1 MLLDPKKSAL
11 FQRDLQNPIPVIV
24 KGEGAYLIDDD
35 GKRYLD
41 ASGGPA
47 VSCLGHSHP
56 IVIEEIKRQLDAVSY
71 AYSMFFTTPAIEEL
85 SERLIAQAPAG
96 LTKTFFVGSGSEAI
110 EAAMKLA
117 RQYFLEIDQPSRRLF
132 IARERSYHGNTLGA
146 LALGGDANR
155 RAPYQPLLT
164 DVAHIAPCY
173 EYRGRRADE
182 TAEQYGRRVANEL
195 ETAIER
201 LGAENVAAFFCEPV
215 VGASLGCAPPV
226 PGYLRRLREIC
237 DRHGVLLVFDEV
249 MCGMGRTGHMYACNE
264 DGVAPD
270 ILTVAKGLGGGYQP
284 IGGLLISQKVFEAIA
299 NGSGSLKHGHTYAGH
314 TIAVAAALG
323 VQKAIAQEGLLAR
336 VRHLSALLFARL
348 QQRFGQH
355 PHIGDIRGRGLFI
368 GLELV
373 ADRDTKEPF
382 DPSAKVWQRVRR
394 IGFEE
399 GIVCY
404 PTAGCIDGIRGD
416 HVALAPPF
424 ILADAQVDEIVDK
437 LARTIERAVASAGPS
452 K

>member
-1 MLLDPKKSAL
+1 
-11 FQRDLQNPIPVIV
+11 
-24 KGEGAYLIDDD
+24 
-35 GKRYLD
+35 
-41 ASGGPA
+41 
-47 VSCLGHSHP
+47 
-56 IVIEEIKRQLDAVSY
+56 
-71 AYSMFFTTPAIEEL
+71 
-85 SERLIAQAPAG
+85 
-96 LTKTFFVGSGSEAI
+96 
-110 EAAMKLA
+110 
-117 RQYFLEIDQPSRRLF
+117 
-132 IARERSYHGNTLGA
+132 
-146 LALGGDANR
+146 
-155 RAPYQPLLT
+155 
-164 DVAHIAPCY
+164 
-173 EYRGRRADE
+173 
-182 TAEQYGRRVANEL
+182 
-195 ETAIER
+195 
-201 LGAENVAAFFCEPV
+201 
-215 VGASLGCAPPV
+215 
-226 PGYLRRLREIC
+226 
-237 DRHGVLLVFDEV
+237 
-249 MCGMGRTGHMYACNE
+249 MYACNE